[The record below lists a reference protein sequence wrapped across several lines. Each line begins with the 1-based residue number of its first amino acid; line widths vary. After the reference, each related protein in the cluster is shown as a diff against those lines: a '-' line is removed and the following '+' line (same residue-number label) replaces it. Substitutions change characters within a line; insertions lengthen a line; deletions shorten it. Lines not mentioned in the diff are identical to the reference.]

1 MSALSQEKPTLSS
14 AVDLSIYENRIF
26 TKEEEESAKKLC
38 ISQTKKALRLI
49 LRSERLR
56 KIVEEEKLDYFSD
69 FSWMKSFKLF
79 ITTPSGNL
87 EISISFSTD
96 RMFNR
101 PIDGVSA
108 ENLPRTLEVYIPK
121 ARKFRGI
128 EAFED
133 YLDDVKSFYCEHGDV
148 EEGIEPVINDIINIC
163 EAIC

>member
-1 MSALSQEKPTLSS
+1 
-14 AVDLSIYENRIF
+14 
-26 TKEEEESAKKLC
+26 
-38 ISQTKKALRLI
+38 
-49 LRSERLR
+49 
-56 KIVEEEKLDYFSD
+56 
-69 FSWMKSFKLF
+69 
-79 ITTPSGNL
+79 
-87 EISISFSTD
+87 
-96 RMFNR
+96 MFNR